1 MNGLMKTKLFEN
13 VSYDSEVNACYITIN
28 NKAVADT
35 YESIEDCWV
44 DISADGH
51 VVGIEI
57 LNASRH
63 FDLINTILLSQ
74 TPIEEC
80 VSY

>member
-1 MNGLMKTKLFEN
+1 MKIKLFEH
-13 VSYDSEVNACYITIN
+13 VSYDSEVNACYITVN
-28 NKAVADT
+28 SETVADT
-35 YESIEDCWV
+35 YESTQDCWV

-57 LNASRH
+57 LNASLH
-63 FDLINTILLSQ
+63 FDLINTILISQ

-80 VSY
+80 VPY

>member
-13 VSYDSEVNACYITIN
+13 VTYDSEVNACYITVN
-28 NKAVADT
+28 SEPVADT
-35 YESIEDCWV
+35 YESTEDCWV
-44 DISADGH
+44 DINDDGQ

-63 FDLINTILLSQ
+63 FELINSILLSQ

>member
-1 MNGLMKTKLFEN
+1 MNSLVKTKLFEN
-13 VSYDSEVNACYITIN
+13 VTYDSEVNACYIKVNTET
-28 NKAVADT
+28 VADT
-35 YESIEDCWV
+35 YESTEDCWV
-44 DISADGH
+44 DISADGQ

-63 FDLINTILLSQ
+63 FELINNILLSQ

-80 VSY
+80 VLY